1 MPPINP
7 RPSTNNRSPVP
18 SAPNHEGMLI
28 CENIVKRYG
37 SFTALDGVSM
47 EVPAGKVFGL
57 LGPNGAGKTT
67 LIRLITRITGPDE
80 GRVLLD
86 GHPMTSEDV
95 ARMGYLPEERG
106 LYKKMKVGEQAV
118 YLARLK
124 GMTKA
129 DATTKLKEWFDRWEI
144 NGWWNKKVEE
154 LSKGMAQKVQF
165 ITTVLHGPKLLILDE
180 PFSGFDPINAE
191 LIRGE
196 VLRMRDEGVTIML
209 STHSMPSVEEMCDHI
224 ALIDKSKVMLHGN
237 VKEIRKRYSTS
248 TYKLEFR
255 GGKVAFADA
264 LAYHGE
270 ILEHKEED
278 GITTVRVKLLHNAKL
293 NDVLSSTLRTV
304 DFIGAHEE
312 VPRMHDIFI
321 RVVSENE
328 PALVTSGMTE

>member
-1 MPPINP
+1 
-7 RPSTNNRSPVP
+7 
-18 SAPNHEGMLI
+18 MLI

-37 SFTALDGVSM
+37 AFTALDGVSM
-47 EVPAGKVFGL
+47 EVPAGKIFGL

-67 LIRLITRITGPDE
+67 LIRIITRITGPDE

-86 GHPMTSEDV
+86 GHPMSDQDV
-95 ARMGYLPEERG
+95 SLMGYLPEERG
-106 LYKKMKVGEQAV
+106 LYKKMKVGEQAL
-118 YLARLK
+118 YLAQLK
-124 GMTKA
+124 GMKKAEATKR
-129 DATTKLKEWFDRWEI
+129 LKAWFERWEI
-144 NGWWNKKVEE
+144 GGWWNKKVEE

-191 LIRGE
+191 LIRSE
-196 VLRMRDEGVTIML
+196 VLRMRDEGVTILL

-237 VKEIRKRYSTS
+237 VKEIRKRYSTN

-255 GGKVAFADA
+255 GHKVAFADA

-270 ILEHKEED
+270 ILEHKEEE
-278 GITTVRVKLLHNAKL
+278 GVTTVRVKLLHNAKL
-293 NDVLSSTLRTV
+293 NDVLGSTLRAV
-304 DFIGAHEE
+304 EFIGAHEE

-321 RVVSENE
+321 RVVSEAE
-328 PALVTSGMTE
+328 PSMITSGMTE

>member
-1 MPPINP
+1 
-7 RPSTNNRSPVP
+7 
-18 SAPNHEGMLI
+18 
-28 CENIVKRYG
+28 
-37 SFTALDGVSM
+37 M

-67 LIRLITRITGPDE
+67 LIRIITRITGPDE
-80 GRVLLD
+80 GRVLLN
-86 GHPMTSEDV
+86 GKPMTSDDV
-95 ARMGYLPEERG
+95 AHMGYLPEERG

-124 GMTKA
+124 GMKKV
-129 DATTKLKEWFDRWEI
+129 DAVKKLKDWFERWEMS
-144 NGWWNKKVEE
+144 GWWNKKVEE

-165 ITTVLHGPKLLILDE
+165 ITTVLHGPNLLILDE

-191 LIRGE
+191 LIRSE
-196 VLRMRDEGVTIML
+196 VLRLRDEGVTIML
-209 STHSMPSVEEMCDHI
+209 STHSMPSVEELCDHI

-237 VKEIRKRYSTS
+237 VKEIRKRYSTN

-255 GGKVAFADA
+255 GGKVGFADA

-270 ILEHKEED
+270 ILDHKEED
-278 GITTVRVKLLHNAKL
+278 GVTTVRVKLLHNAKL
-293 NDVLSSTLRTV
+293 NDVLGSTLRAV
-304 DFIGAHEE
+304 DFVGAHEE

-328 PALVTSGMTE
+328 PAMVTSGMTE